1 MRKTAMAAMT
11 GRLAWAV
18 ALALA
23 ACGSADPS
31 ANASAALAPGI
42 AASAPAPV
50 AAAAAIAPQDDLFAF
65 AAGAQFVAKP
75 DDNEYADASYGPYNL
90 IDESDS
96 TDWRAQGGKPATL
109 VLELAERTKL
119 TRVSFDT
126 AGLNI
131 EEKAVKGI
139 RVEVSDTSPTDGF
152 TQALATELKKVA
164 KGQSFPIT
172 ATGRW
177 VRITALSNYGA
188 DNYGLIG
195 VHGYG
200 EQLTHSATIAGLSG
214 SYDGNSG
221 LGNLRLKQEGT
232 RVTGCYDY
240 RGGQISGGTEG
251 RVMKVELSEE
261 GVSGGRDKQIG
272 LFSISSDGNY
282 LFGLTR
288 ALDSDVSTALFSVYS
303 ANKVSGAIGDC
314 PAIADW
320 KGQAAKSQL
329 STALEK
335 SGRAR
340 LDGINFDFNADVI
353 RPESRPLLDQVA
365 AMLKEHGDWTVTLEG
380 HTDNVGG
387 PAFNKDLS
395 TRRAAAVKA
404 YLASAGVS
412 AARLTSIGFGFDKPV
427 ASNDTQ
433 SGRAENR
440 RVEIVKT

>member
-1 MRKTAMAAMT
+1 MRKTAMT
-11 GRLAWAV
+11 RRLAWVV

-31 ANASAALAPGI
+31 ANASSTLAPGT
-42 AASAPAPV
+42 AATAAAPAAAT
-50 AAAAAIAPQDDLFAF
+50 AAAPQEDLFAF

-131 EEKAVKGI
+131 EEKAVKGV
-139 RVEVSDTSPTDGF
+139 RVEVSDTSATDGF
-152 TQALATELKKVA
+152 TQVLATELKKVA

-188 DNYGLIG
+188 ENYGLIG

-221 LGNLRLKQEGT
+221 LGNVRLKQEGT

-240 RGGQISGGTEG
+240 RAGLISGGTEG
-251 RVMKVELSEE
+251 RMMKVELSEE
-261 GVSGGRDKQIG
+261 SSSGGRDKQIG

-288 ALDSDVSTALFSVYS
+288 GIDDDASAALFSVYS

-365 AMLKEHGDWTVTLEG
+365 AMLKEHGDWNVTLEG

-404 YLASAGVS
+404 YLATAGVP
-412 AARLTSIGFGFDKPV
+412 AARLASIGFGFDKPV